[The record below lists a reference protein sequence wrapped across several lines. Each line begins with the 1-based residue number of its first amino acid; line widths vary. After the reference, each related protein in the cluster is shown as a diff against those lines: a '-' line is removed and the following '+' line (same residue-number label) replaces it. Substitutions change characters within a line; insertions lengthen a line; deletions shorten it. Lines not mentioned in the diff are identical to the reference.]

1 MANFFDQFVT
11 EKEKEKEAPPKNFF
25 DQFVKQAEEPKKEAP
40 KAAAPAPAP
49 AEDKEMV
56 PLLRQTAD
64 VPLKVGAGVVTGVRM
79 VADAFGADSGV
90 GQNLRG
96 VEDYIASLYSAQS
109 KKDSKEISRIMK
121 EAEDKGVLDQV
132 VAGAKAFSVAPVD
145 MLANAL
151 GTSAPAIAA
160 GMIAT
165 MASVPS
171 LAALGISGVVGSL
184 MGAGTVKGAI
194 YEATKQALAENTDM
208 SPKEIEA
215 RAVLAQEYGGKNL
228 DQILT
233 GAALGTIGASTGVE
247 PALARQ
253 LAKGIA
259 TKEAT
264 KAAIKQNAAKET
276 ALAAERGVV
285 KQGAITGAKELATE
299 FPQGAQEQLAQNIAL
314 QREGLDVPTMRGVV
328 GQGTLEGLAGLGMGA
343 VTGGREAAK
352 ARRELAEDAT
362 RGGNISGQFTTDKEE
377 VQRAGVGF
385 SKESA
390 DLLMP
395 ASDAAGAPLVG
406 GVTPPEIT
414 ETTPVVTETK
424 TKKAK
429 TEVIPFDQ
437 AAPESIQAAN
447 DLIATADSGGKLKN
461 PEIRKIAKA
470 VGLKLPFTYSN
481 AQGVEL
487 IRNHLAQQ
495 GAPDATGIDTQAG
508 GASAGVAALTD
519 TDQTAAGTA
528 GPQSGGVVS
537 TGTNVGANLAG
548 AKQQPFTLNAGAQS
562 VIISNLDQ
570 GATVEQVLSLFP
582 ATGELANEVFTFAAT
597 YNLASEK
604 LKAGS
609 SPEEVLAV
617 FGDEIATLAAI
628 KKFSPQGTTSGTT
641 TPEAKQT
648 KTQRQEAPTTGTT
661 VKPAGSVSLGDLA
674 PEIQDDIMARRE
686 AVYEMVNDGAAA
698 NKIAKA
704 YKFLNALEQT
714 HGLDITKPSTLS
726 AKRNKQGLLKTQDI
740 IDEGG
745 QATATEQDKTPAYQ
759 GTDLEGALALADKY
773 EKQEEKEKQSA
784 YQESLA
790 GGAGRYDQKNL
801 PPNTEDNYNAVA
813 EEVSAGTDAAN
824 ATRKGL
830 ATKVADLTKQ
840 HKEAVAEAERIE
852 DAIEQAE
859 RNNDQKKLASLRE
872 QENEANRL
880 ESDLLGDL
888 IDAQTALQDHGPEQN
903 KLLTWDKLNSADK
916 DIYFSYIRNN
926 TPAEHREA
934 AAALLATKNR
944 AGVKSREGEGKLD
957 AAERRAA
964 QNYEDNRAQMSK
976 IFGLQFPTW
985 DKLSPAA
992 KGVYLRKIVNNAG
1005 QQQDVAFAE
1014 LGVKLTQD
1022 NKSLSAKEKQ
1032 KDIQALQQHQRRVQV
1047 LGKRRQRLDQR
1058 LRRDYDRRA
1067 ALGIGQT
1074 FYGML
1079 PDNIV
1084 KLIKENNLQGVL
1096 NYLRNMPEAAG
1107 GATSQGRQ
1115 IAKTVANV
1123 IWNMGLTTKIRI
1135 VPSLPN
1141 EDLAIYDPVAD
1152 EILVTVEGLN
1162 GSTILHEAVHAAT
1175 VKILSHFVAGRFK
1188 MLTASQLAGARQ
1200 LQAIMDMTKSSL
1212 GPTFPSH
1219 YKNVLEFVAYALTD
1233 SSFQQALNDFS
1244 STLLTGKEKA
1254 AYDKLSSVF
1263 KGSLFLKGKV
1273 QQEQEFKS
1281 TLPTVRKAWTD
1292 FKLAMAKIFVV
1303 GSTVNQKTGV
1313 VKNISLKDVL
1323 FKKDGELNEAAPKN
1337 LIMEISAAFDDILEV
1352 PTEPIYMAKLPS
1364 SAQGAATPATPAA
1377 PAKKEPE
1384 FRESGL
1390 YEEDKSYNLSERENP
1405 TTKRNAF
1412 YKMFTTREGWR
1423 NITRVVQ
1430 DKSYASRS
1438 LFNKLDRAKKINR
1451 DMSGVF
1457 NNFEEQGDLST
1468 GEARQFLT
1476 DYLQE
1481 PLDNVRQSFQ
1491 EWIKLTDKKTDQAL
1505 NEFHRI
1511 VEMFHEPERRLAK
1524 WITSVPLSKTQ
1535 NLTHNGK
1542 PISAAERR
1550 IAILGDQRTGTAG
1563 LIHKVDLTQQQKQA
1577 LWQELTSLAENHAD
1591 PLGDS
1596 PRISERMRK
1605 RFADPKSTHKG
1616 INTNIDAPIYN
1627 VLGIEKA
1634 TVDKRMAEYM
1644 QKSPEE
1650 RAAIEKILAESKVLS
1665 DATAKLNQIGN
1676 YWSSPVSNL
1685 VGMYNYQYYMPFK
1698 GLSKHSKS
1706 DELIDPESHGKEMQE
1721 QEHAADGR
1729 FKTSDNPILQLI
1741 NDAYRSAGRAGRR
1754 NYTQSIKNSVEPNK
1768 YNPTGT
1774 GVIPGKVVDTIKFEE
1789 RNTTDMS
1796 KYKGG
1801 ANIFHYN
1808 ADGSIDI
1815 IRISDPKILNALR
1828 YTFRDASPLLD
1839 FSNAVTGFFGAMH
1852 TRYNYNFAPLNF
1864 VRDTLTNAW
1873 TIGASRQMG
1882 PIAAAQYLGSVS
1894 AQIVKN
1900 GLGKAMHVALLEEKG
1915 DAASKKM
1922 LLDAAQDPFV
1932 RDMLEYLRFGGKT
1945 TYLQG
1950 FSLKSN
1956 LEQLSKNTIGRS
1968 RIVTN
1973 LEDAGR
1979 LIDTWNNMFEF
1990 TGRTAAYTIYKDRAL
2005 AKNIKEGM
2013 SNAKGPQGQ
2022 MSPAE
2027 RAAAVEAAAFVKNLA
2042 NFEKVGERGRELG
2055 AAYMFIRPAAT
2066 GAVRAIEAVMP
2077 AFTREKWEES
2087 DIPPQIANDPVAKAE
2102 YIKNFKIDRMYAQIM
2117 VGALTAGGMGLYFLS
2132 MLGAPD
2138 DEWGRNNTKTDNME
2152 QWTRFARFHIPNN
2165 VSQQLGLGKDLV
2177 FQIPWGFGL
2186 GAFAATGAQI
2196 AGMISGNASIK
2207 EGLGNIAGTILL
2219 DSFLPLPISKI
2230 PVTESSLNWFIDSIA
2245 PSVFRPMIEFATN
2258 MNGIGQTI
2266 NSASQRRLGDAFTGS
2281 DRIPEI
2287 YKDAAK
2293 WWFRTTEG
2301 EGLLGIPGDISP
2313 NTIYFLA
2320 NSYLDGIS
2328 KIGEITYNWANLD
2341 KGEREFTP
2349 KNDIPLFGS
2358 FFGAKTNVDSRLYGK
2373 VEKKIKEIDKRLY
2386 SMKKDDPGQY
2396 ALYVAKNPLY
2406 PSVVDAYQAKQGEL
2420 NKLRQ
2425 KATEIRTMRYIS
2437 PKDRDQIIKTI
2448 TLEQNML
2455 KHQMVEQF
2463 KVLGVEP

>member
-1 MANFFDQFVT
+1 MANFFDQFDTV
-11 EKEKEKEAPPKNFF
+11 KEKEKEPSGNFF
-25 DQFVKQAEEPKKEAP
+25 DQFDAKPKEAP

-96 VEDYIASLYSAQS
+96 VEDYIAGLYSAQS

-121 EAEDKGVLDQV
+121 EAEDKGMLDQV

-160 GMIAT
+160 GLMAT
-165 MASVPS
+165 LASAP
-171 LAALGISGVVGSL
+171 ALVGLGVSALTGAV

-215 RAVLAQEYGGKNL
+215 RAVLAQEYRGKNL
-228 DQILT
+228 DQILM
-233 GAALGTIGASTGVE
+233 GSALGTVGASTGVE

-259 TKEAT
+259 TKEAV
-264 KAAIKQNAAKET
+264 KAAIKQSTAKET

-285 KQGAITGAKELATE
+285 KQGAITAGKELATE

-343 VTGGREAAK
+343 ATGGREAAK

-395 ASDAAGAPLVG
+395 ASDAAGKPLVAD
-406 GVTPPEIT
+406 VAAPEIT
-414 ETTPVVTETK
+414 ETTPAPKKTRAPKISAEGVT
-424 TKKAK
+424 
-429 TEVIPFDQ
+429 
-437 AAPESIQAAN
+437 PESIQAAN
-447 DLIATADSGGKLKN
+447 DYVSKIDSG
-461 PEIRKIAKA
+461 EKIKQSEYRQIARS
-470 VGLKLPFTYSN
+470 VGLSIPVGKSN
-481 AQGVEL
+481 AQAVEL

-495 GAPDATGIDTQAG
+495 GAPDATGINTQAG
-508 GASAGVAALTD
+508 GAGTGVAALTD
-519 TDQTAAGTA
+519 QSQTAAGA
-528 GPQSGGVVS
+528 VGPQPGGVVS
-537 TGTNVGANLAG
+537 TGANVGTDLGG
-548 AKQQPFTLNAGAQS
+548 AKQQPAALISPTVQRIITDEYNAGATPAELITKYS
-562 VIISNLDQ
+562 GTPEVAANIDAFIK
-570 GATVEQVLSLFP
+570 SLP
-582 ATGELANEVFTFAAT
+582 
-597 YNLASEK
+597 
-604 LKAGS
+604 
-609 SPEEVLAV
+609 
-617 FGDEIATLAAI
+617 
-628 KKFSPQGTTSGTT
+628 PQGTTSGAT

-648 KTQRQEAPTTGTT
+648 ETQGQAKPAAGPAVTPE

-674 PEIQDDIMARRE
+674 PEIQEDILARRE
-686 AVYEMVNDGAAA
+686 AVYEMTNDGAAA

-759 GTDLEGALALADKY
+759 GTDMEGALALADKY
-773 EKQEEKEKQSA
+773 EKQEEQEKQSA

-824 ATRKGL
+824 ATRKEL

-840 HKEAVAEAERIE
+840 HKEAVAEVERFEDEIDAAER
-852 DAIEQAE
+852 A
-859 RNNDQKKLASLRE
+859 NDQKKLTSLRY
-872 QENEANRL
+872 QENEANRI
-880 ESDLLGDL
+880 ESDLLGEL

-916 DIYFSYIRNN
+916 DIYFSYIRKN
-926 TPAEHREA
+926 TPEEHREA
-934 AAALLATKNR
+934 AAALLAAKNR

-992 KGVYLRKIVNNAG
+992 KGAYLRKIVNNAG

-1141 EDLAIYDPVAD
+1141 EDLAIYDPVTD

-1212 GPTFPSH
+1212 GSTFPSH

-1233 SSFQQALNDFS
+1233 SSFQQALSDFS

-1263 KGSLFLKGKV
+1263 NKSLFLKGKI

-1352 PTEPIYMAKLPS
+1352 PTEPIYMPKLSAAKT
-1364 SAQGAATPATPAA
+1364 GAAA
-1377 PAKKEPE
+1377 PAPLVVPKEPE

-1390 YEEDKSYNLSERENP
+1390 TGKDDSYNPSKREDP
-1405 TTKRNAF
+1405 TANREAF

-1423 NITRVVQ
+1423 NITRLVQ

-1438 LFNKLDRAKKINR
+1438 LHNKLARADLIKR
-1451 DMSGVF
+1451 DMSDKF
-1457 NNFEEQGDLST
+1457 NNFDEQGDLST
-1468 GEARQFLT
+1468 GETRQFLT

-1481 PLDNVRQSFQ
+1481 PLDNLRTAFQ
-1491 EWIKLTDKKTDQAL
+1491 EWVELSGMKTTEAL
-1505 NEFHRI
+1505 NQFHRI
-1511 VEMFHEPERRLAK
+1511 IEMFHEPERRQAK
-1524 WITSVPLSKTQ
+1524 WVTSVPLSKTQ

-1550 IAILGDQRTGTAG
+1550 IAILGDQRTGAAG
-1563 LIHKVDLTQQQKQA
+1563 LIHKVDLTQQQRQA

-1596 PRISERMRK
+1596 PRISEKMRK
-1605 RFADPKSTHKG
+1605 RFEKPGSTHKG
-1616 INTNIDAPIYN
+1616 IDINKDAPIYN
-1627 VLGIEKA
+1627 VLGIEQA
-1634 TVDKRMAEYM
+1634 TVDKRMSDYM
-1644 QKSPEE
+1644 AKSPEE

-1698 GLSKHSKS
+1698 GLSKHSDT
-1706 DELIDPESHGKEMQE
+1706 DELIDPDRHGKEMQE
-1721 QEHAADGR
+1721 VEHSADGR

-1754 NYTQSIKNSVEPNK
+1754 NYTQSIKNAVED
-1768 YNPTGT
+1768 GS
-1774 GVIPGKVVDTIKFEE
+1774 IPGKIAKTIKFEE
-1789 RNTTDMS
+1789 RNTVDLS
-1796 KYKGG
+1796 EFKGG

-1815 IRISDPKILNALR
+1815 IRISNPKILDALR
-1828 YTFRDASPLLD
+1828 YTFRDVNPMLD
-1839 FSNAVTGFFGAMH
+1839 YANAITGFFGAMH

-1950 FSLKSN
+1950 LSLKSN

-1968 RIVTN
+1968 KIITN
-1973 LEDAGR
+1973 LEDAGK
-1979 LIDTWNNMFEF
+1979 LIDSWNNMFEF
-1990 TGRTAAYTIYKDRAL
+1990 TGRAAAYTLYKEKAL
-2005 AKNIKEGM
+2005 AKNIEKNM

-2042 NFEKVGERGRELG
+2042 NFEKVGEIGRELG
-2055 AAYMFIRPAAT
+2055 ALYMFIRPAAT

-2077 AFTREKWEES
+2077 AFTREKYEEA
-2087 DIPPQIANDPVAKAE
+2087 DLPPQIANDPAAKAE
-2102 YIKNFKIDRMYAQIM
+2102 YIKNFKTDRMYAQIM
-2117 VGALTAGGMGLYFLS
+2117 VGALTGAGYALYWLS
-2132 MLGAPD
+2132 SLGAPD
-2138 DEWGRNNTKTDNME
+2138 DEWKRNNTKTDNME
-2152 QWTRFARFHIPNN
+2152 QWTRFARFHIPNE
-2165 VSQQLGLGKDLV
+2165 VSQQLGLGKDVV

-2196 AGMISGNASIK
+2196 AGMTIGNASIK

-2230 PVTESSLNWFIDSIA
+2230 PITDSPRNWLIDSIT
-2245 PSVFRPMIEFATN
+2245 PSVLRPLVEFSMN

-2266 NSASQRRLGDAFTGS
+2266 NSASQRRMGDAFTGS

-2293 WWFRTTEG
+2293 WWFRTTDG
-2301 EGLLGIPGDISP
+2301 EGLLGVPGDLSP
-2313 NTIYFLA
+2313 NSIYFLA
-2320 NSYLDGIS
+2320 NSYLDGLS

-2341 KGEREFTP
+2341 KGEKEFNP

-2358 FFGAKTNVDSRLYGK
+2358 FFGAKTNVDSRQYSK
-2373 VEKKIKEIDKRLY
+2373 VEEKIKEIDKRLV
-2386 SMKKDDPGQY
+2386 SMEKDDPVQH

-2406 PSVVDAYQAKQGEL
+2406 PSVVEVYQSKQGEL
-2420 NKLRQ
+2420 NALRQ
-2425 KATEIRTMRYIS
+2425 KATEIRTMKYIS
-2437 PKDRDQIIKTI
+2437 PKSATKY
-2448 TLEQNML
+2448 
-2455 KHQMVEQF
+2455 
-2463 KVLGVEP
+2463 

>member
-1 MANFFDQFVT
+1 MANFFDQFDTV
-11 EKEKEKEAPPKNFF
+11 KEKEKEPLGNFF
-25 DQFVKQAEEPKKEAP
+25 DQFDAKPKEEPKA
-40 KAAAPAPAP
+40 AAAPAPAP
-49 AEDKEMV
+49 AQDKEMV
-56 PLLRQTAD
+56 PLLRQAAD

-79 VADAFGADSGV
+79 VADAFGADNDV
-90 GQNLRG
+90 GKNLRG

-160 GMIAT
+160 GMMAT
-165 MASVPS
+165 MASVPG

-228 DQILT
+228 DQILM
-233 GAALGTIGASTGVE
+233 GSALGTIGASTGVE

-343 VTGGREAAK
+343 ATGGREAAK

-395 ASDAAGAPLVG
+395 ASDATGAPLVG

-414 ETTPVVTETK
+414 EVPAAETK

-487 IRNHLAQQ
+487 IRDHLAQQ
-495 GAPDATGIDTQAG
+495 GAPDVTGIDTQAG
-508 GASAGVAALTD
+508 GAGAGVATLAD
-519 TDQTAAGTA
+519 QSQTAAGVA
-528 GPQSGGVVS
+528 GPQPGGVVS

-548 AKQQPFTLNAGAQS
+548 AKQQPTALSSIVQMQIKKSLEEGETPNE
-562 VIISNLDQ
+562 IISSFNAPNLKTAVGEYIKSLTQ
-570 GATVEQVLSLFP
+570 GTSNKFPTLTRGSVTPDAVRALTNEQLNTELNNINLKDAEHELVK
-582 ATGELANEVFTFAAT
+582 TELAQRQ
-597 YNLASEK
+597 
-604 LKAGS
+604 
-609 SPEEVLAV
+609 
-617 FGDEIATLAAI
+617 
-628 KKFSPQGTTSGTT
+628 QGTTSGTT
-641 TPEAKQT
+641 TSQAKQAT
-648 KTQRQEAPTTGTT
+648 PQGQA
-661 VKPAGSVSLGDLA
+661 KPAAGTVSLGDLS
-674 PEIQDDIMARRE
+674 PDLQDQILTRQNDIYELE
-686 AVYEMVNDGAAA
+686 ADGAPQ
-698 NKIAKA
+698 NKIAAA
-704 YKFLNALEQT
+704 YKGLNILEESL
-714 HGLDITKPSTLS
+714 GLELTKPSTLS
-726 AKRNKQGLLKTQDI
+726 AKKDNRFVDVRKDI
-740 IDEGG
+740 LGKG
-745 QATATEQDKTPAYQ
+745 KQATATEQNLTPAYEGQ
-759 GTDLEGALALADKY
+759 DLEGAIKLGEEY
-773 EKQEEKEKQSA
+773 ENE
-784 YQESLA
+784 
-790 GGAGRYDQKNL
+790 
-801 PPNTEDNYNAVA
+801 
-813 EEVSAGTDAAN
+813 
-824 ATRKGL
+824 
-830 ATKVADLTKQ
+830 
-840 HKEAVAEAERIE
+840 AEAERDRAYKE
-852 DAIEQAE
+852 SLDKGEAVYRAEQDLKQTEAE
-859 RNNDQKKLASLRE
+859 KEAGITLKSGAVS
-872 QENEANRL
+872 QENRDNYDKVRE
-880 ESDLLGDL
+880 EFPDLPEWRKLDSVDKDVYFENIRYGNMPEHRKAAQAL
-888 IDAQTALQDHGPEQN
+888 IAYLKQTGGR
-903 KLLTWDKLNSADK
+903 DKGYGQGTTSADVQ
-916 DIYFSYIRNN
+916 
-926 TPAEHREA
+926 
-934 AAALLATKNR
+934 R
-944 AGVKSREGEGKLD
+944 AIK
-957 AAERRAA
+957 
-964 QNYEDNRAQMSK
+964 NYEDNRAVASKLFNVQFPRWGDLSQDVKDIFLSELGKGTGRTMNLAGAQQDMAFAKAGEALKIEQSEASSVQKQRELDNIKKRQEEVQKEAEKNKAELDKLRSDFNRLVASGVPGTYLPSNIIQMIRGNNLPGVLQFLRSKYETFTAKDK
-976 IFGLQFPTW
+976 IFRSVAQALFEM
-985 DKLSPAA
+985 KLDTKIFYADSLSNGDLAQYDPVEDTIYVTAQGMTASTVLHEIVHAA
-992 KGVYLRKIVNNAG
+992 TAKIVNLYTTG
-1005 QQQDVAFAE
+1005 QFKQ
-1014 LGVKLTQD
+1014 LTEAQLRAVEHLND
-1022 NKSLSAKEKQ
+1022 LMYETAKRLAARHPEAYEVVGKDSEGNPRYSLMEFLAYALTKDTLQIDLATLQPKKSAAVDRLLLPEGAVVTNLPESKSMWSEFGKTIAKIIGLDKVYFRKNKVREDAP
-1032 KDIQALQQHQRRVQV
+1032 
-1047 LGKRRQRLDQR
+1047 
-1058 LRRDYDRRA
+1058 Y
-1067 ALGIGQT
+1067 
-1074 FYGML
+1074 
-1079 PDNIV
+1079 
-1084 KLIKENNLQGVL
+1084 
-1096 NYLRNMPEAAG
+1096 NYLLEIASSFNEILAKPTEPIFLSRL
-1107 GATSQGRQ
+1107 S
-1115 IAKTVANV
+1115 AKTVAPTSAV
-1123 IWNMGLTTKIRI
+1123 T
-1135 VPSLPN
+1135 
-1141 EDLAIYDPVAD
+1141 PV
-1152 EILVTVEGLN
+1152 
-1162 GSTILHEAVHAAT
+1162 
-1175 VKILSHFVAGRFK
+1175 
-1188 MLTASQLAGARQ
+1188 
-1200 LQAIMDMTKSSL
+1200 
-1212 GPTFPSH
+1212 
-1219 YKNVLEFVAYALTD
+1219 
-1233 SSFQQALNDFS
+1233 
-1244 STLLTGKEKA
+1244 
-1254 AYDKLSSVF
+1254 
-1263 KGSLFLKGKV
+1263 
-1273 QQEQEFKS
+1273 
-1281 TLPTVRKAWTD
+1281 
-1292 FKLAMAKIFVV
+1292 
-1303 GSTVNQKTGV
+1303 
-1313 VKNISLKDVL
+1313 
-1323 FKKDGELNEAAPKN
+1323 
-1337 LIMEISAAFDDILEV
+1337 
-1352 PTEPIYMAKLPS
+1352 
-1364 SAQGAATPATPAA
+1364 
-1377 PAKKEPE
+1377 KKEPE
-1384 FRESGL
+1384 FRDSGL
-1390 YEEDKSYNLSERENP
+1390 TGKDDSYNPSKREDP
-1405 TTKRNAF
+1405 TANREAF

-1423 NITRVVQ
+1423 NITRKVQ

-1438 LFNKLDRAKKINR
+1438 LHNKLARADLIKR
-1451 DMSGVF
+1451 DMSDKF
-1457 NNFEEQGDLST
+1457 NNFDEQGDLST
-1468 GEARQFLT
+1468 GETRQFLT

-1481 PLDNVRQSFQ
+1481 PLDNLRTAFQ
-1491 EWIKLTDKKTDQAL
+1491 EWVELSGMKTTEAL
-1505 NEFHRI
+1505 NQFHRI
-1511 VEMFHEPERRLAK
+1511 IEMFHEPERRQAK
-1524 WITSVPLSKTQ
+1524 WVTSVPLSKTQ

-1550 IAILGDQRTGTAG
+1550 IAILGDQRTGAAG
-1563 LIHKVDLTQQQKQA
+1563 LIHKVDLTQQQRQA

-1596 PRISERMRK
+1596 PRISEKMRK
-1605 RFADPKSTHKG
+1605 RFEKPGSTHKG
-1616 INTNIDAPIYN
+1616 IDTNKDAPIYN
-1627 VLGIEKA
+1627 VLGIEQA
-1634 TVDKRMAEYM
+1634 TVDKRMSDYM
-1644 QKSPEE
+1644 AKSPEE

-1698 GLSKHSKS
+1698 GLSKHSDT
-1706 DELIDPESHGKEMQE
+1706 DELIDPDRHGKEMQE
-1721 QEHAADGR
+1721 VEHSADGR

-1754 NYTQSIKNSVEPNK
+1754 NYTQSIKNAVED
-1768 YNPTGT
+1768 GS
-1774 GVIPGKVVDTIKFEE
+1774 IPGKIAKTIKFEE
-1789 RNTTDMS
+1789 RNIVDLS
-1796 KYKGG
+1796 EFKGG

-1815 IRISDPKILNALR
+1815 IRISNPKILDALR
-1828 YTFRDASPLLD
+1828 YTFRDVNPMLD
-1839 FSNAVTGFFGAMH
+1839 YANAITGFFGAMH

-1950 FSLKSN
+1950 LSLKSN

-1968 RIVTN
+1968 KIITN
-1973 LEDAGR
+1973 LEDAGK
-1979 LIDTWNNMFEF
+1979 LIDSWNNMFEF
-1990 TGRTAAYTIYKDRAL
+1990 TGRAAAYTLYKEKAL
-2005 AKNIKEGM
+2005 AKNIEKNM

-2042 NFEKVGERGRELG
+2042 NFEKVGEIGRELG
-2055 AAYMFIRPAAT
+2055 ALYMFIRPAAT

-2077 AFTREKWEES
+2077 AFTREKYEEA
-2087 DIPPQIANDPVAKAE
+2087 DLPPQIANDPAAKAE
-2102 YIKNFKIDRMYAQIM
+2102 YIKNFKTDRMYAQIM
-2117 VGALTAGGMGLYFLS
+2117 VGALTGAGYALYWLS
-2132 MLGAPD
+2132 SLGAPD
-2138 DEWGRNNTKTDNME
+2138 DEWKRNNTKTDNME
-2152 QWTRFARFHIPNN
+2152 QWTRFARFHIPNE
-2165 VSQQLGLGKDLV
+2165 VSQQLGLGKDVV

-2196 AGMISGNASIK
+2196 AGMTIGNASIK

-2230 PVTESSLNWFIDSIA
+2230 PITDSPRNWLIDSIT
-2245 PSVFRPMIEFATN
+2245 PSVLRPLVEFSMN

-2266 NSASQRRLGDAFTGS
+2266 NSASQRRMGDAFTGS

-2293 WWFRTTEG
+2293 WWFRTTDG
-2301 EGLLGIPGDISP
+2301 EGLLGVPGDLSP
-2313 NTIYFLA
+2313 NSIYFLA
-2320 NSYLDGIS
+2320 NSYLDGLS

-2341 KGEREFTP
+2341 KGEKEFNP

-2358 FFGAKTNVDSRLYGK
+2358 FFGAKTNVDSRQYSK
-2373 VEKKIKEIDKRLY
+2373 VEEKIKEIDKRLV
-2386 SMKKDDPGQY
+2386 SMEKDDPVQH

-2406 PSVVDAYQAKQGEL
+2406 PSVVEVYQSKQGEL
-2420 NKLRQ
+2420 NALRQ
-2425 KATEIRTMRYIS
+2425 KATEIRTMKYIS
-2437 PKDRDQIIKTI
+2437 PKNRDQILKTI

-2455 KHQMVEQF
+2455 KYQMVQEF
-2463 KVLGVEP
+2463 KVLGIEP

>member
-1 MANFFDQFVT
+1 MANFFDQFDTVS
-11 EKEKEKEAPPKNFF
+11 EKEKEPSGNFF
-25 DQFVKQAEEPKKEAP
+25 DQFDVKPKE
-40 KAAAPAPAP
+40 APAPAP
-49 AEDKEMV
+49 AQDKEMV
-56 PLLRQTAD
+56 PFLRQTAD

-79 VADAFGADSGV
+79 IADAFGADNDV
-90 GQNLRG
+90 GKNLRG

-160 GMIAT
+160 G
-165 MASVPS
+165 
-171 LAALGISGVVGSL
+171 LAATLASAPALVGLGVSALTGAV

-194 YEATKQALAENTDM
+194 YEATKQALKENTDM

-228 DQILT
+228 DQILM
-233 GAALGTIGASTGVE
+233 GSALGTVGASSGVE

-259 TKEAT
+259 TKEAV
-264 KAAIKQNAAKET
+264 KAAIKQNTAKET

-343 VTGGREAAK
+343 ATGGREAAK

-395 ASDAAGAPLVG
+395 ASDAAGKPLVAD
-406 GVTPPEIT
+406 VTPPEIT
-414 ETTPVVTETK
+414 EVPAAETK

-508 GASAGVAALTD
+508 GASTGVAALAD
-519 TDQTAAGTA
+519 QSQTAAGVA
-528 GPQSGGVVS
+528 GPQPGGVVS
-537 TGTNVGANLAG
+537 TGADAGANLAG
-548 AKQQPFTLNAGAQS
+548 AKQQPPALITPVTQRIITDEYNAGATPAELITKYGGTPE
-562 VIISNLDQ
+562 VAANIDAFIK
-570 GATVEQVLSLFP
+570 SLP
-582 ATGELANEVFTFAAT
+582 
-597 YNLASEK
+597 
-604 LKAGS
+604 
-609 SPEEVLAV
+609 
-617 FGDEIATLAAI
+617 
-628 KKFSPQGTTSGTT
+628 PQGTTSGTT
-641 TPEAKQT
+641 TSQAKQAT
-648 KTQRQEAPTTGTT
+648 PQGQTATT
-661 VKPAGSVSLGDLA
+661 PAGPVNLGDLA
-674 PEIQDDIMARRE
+674 PEIQEDIMSRRD
-686 AVYEMVNDGAAA
+686 AVYEMLSDGSSEK
-698 NKIAKA
+698 KIANA
-704 YKFLNALEQT
+704 YKALNKLEESL
-714 HGLDITKPSTLS
+714 GLDLSKPSTLS
-726 AKRNKQGLLKTQDI
+726 AKRTK
-740 IDEGG
+740 EGYLPVSKLVEEG
-745 QATATEQDKTPAYQ
+745 SQATATTQDTQSAYQ
-759 GTDLEGALALADKY
+759 GTDLQEALNLADQY
-773 EKQEEKEKQSA
+773 EKKEEQEKQKA
-784 YQESLA
+784 YEESL
-790 GGAGRYDQKNL
+790 GKGESRYDQKNL
-801 PPNTEDNYNAVA
+801 PPNTEENYDAVA
-813 EEVSAGTDAAN
+813 EELNAKAETAN
-824 ATRKGL
+824 ATRSEL
-830 ATKVADLTKQ
+830 AKRAEDLNKQ
-840 HKEAVAEAERIE
+840 HREAAAEAQRIE
-852 DAIEQAE
+852 DAIDEAE
-859 RNNDQKKLASLRE
+859 RKGDQKKLDALRE
-872 QENEANRL
+872 QENENNRR
-880 ESDLLGDL
+880 ESDLLGEL
-888 IDAQTALQDHGPEQN
+888 VDAQAALQAHGPVQN
-903 KLLTWDKLNSADK
+903 KLKAWYKLDSADK
-916 DIYFSYIRNN
+916 DLYFGYIKGN
-926 TPAEHREA
+926 TPAEHRQA
-934 AAALLATKNR
+934 AAALLDAKNK
-944 AGVKSREGEGKLD
+944 AGVKSREGEGTVD
-957 AAERRAA
+957 AAEKRSA
-964 QNYEDNRAQMSK
+964 QNYEQNRAQMSK
-976 IFGLQFPTW
+976 IFGVQFPSW
-985 DKLSPAA
+985 ERLSNAA
-992 KGVYLRKIVNNAG
+992 KAVYLRQIVNNAG
-1005 QQQDVAFAE
+1005 LQQDVAFAK
-1014 LGVKLTQD
+1014 LGVQLIQE
-1022 NKSLSAKEKQ
+1022 NKNLDVNGKAKELANIEKRQKEIQKASEENKQ
-1032 KDIQALQQHQRRVQV
+1032 KLEKLQAA
-1047 LGKRRQRLDQR
+1047 
-1058 LRRDYDRRA
+1058 YDRNRT
-1067 ALGIGQT
+1067 GGVPGT
-1074 FYGML
+1074 YL
-1079 PDNIV
+1079 PANI
-1084 KLIKENNLQGVL
+1084 IKMIQNNNLQGVL
-1096 NYLRNMPEAAG
+1096 QYLRSGPKEGGKEAVG
-1107 GATSQGRQ
+1107 GSEKFLKSLAQTLFSLKLATN
-1115 IAKTVANV
+1115 IKYVD
-1123 IWNMGLTTKIRI
+1123 
-1135 VPSLPN
+1135 SLPN
-1141 EDLAIYDPVAD
+1141 DDLAQYDAATDTIY
-1152 EILVTVEGLN
+1152 VTAQGLTA
-1162 GSTILHEAVHAAT
+1162 STVLHEVVHAAT
-1175 VKILSHFVAGRFK
+1175 AKIVNLYMTGKFK
-1188 MLTASQLAGARQ
+1188 QLTEDQIRAVEHLEELMYEAAASLATTHRNAFEVVGKNADGSPRYSLMEFLAYSMTDESFQ
-1200 LQAIMDMTKSSL
+1200 IDLIALQPKKSSSIQRL
-1212 GPTFPSH
+1212 LLPEGSVVTNLPEKKSMWSELAMTIAKIIGLDKVYFQKDKVREDAP
-1219 YKNVLEFVAYALTD
+1219 YNYLIEVT
-1233 SSFQQALNDFS
+1233 SSFA
-1244 STLLTGKEKA
+1244 
-1254 AYDKLSSVF
+1254 
-1263 KGSLFLKGKV
+1263 
-1273 QQEQEFKS
+1273 
-1281 TLPTVRKAWTD
+1281 
-1292 FKLAMAKIFVV
+1292 
-1303 GSTVNQKTGV
+1303 
-1313 VKNISLKDVL
+1313 
-1323 FKKDGELNEAAPKN
+1323 
-1337 LIMEISAAFDDILEV
+1337 DILAK
-1352 PTEPIYMAKLPS
+1352 PTEPIYLSPLSAK
-1364 SAQGAATPATPAA
+1364 APAPPAPAA
-1377 PAKKEPE
+1377 PVKKDEE

-1390 YEEDKSYNLSERENP
+1390 YDEDKSYNLSERENP
-1405 TTKRNAF
+1405 TTKRSAF
-1412 YKMFTTREGWR
+1412 YKTFTTREGWR
-1423 NITRVVQ
+1423 NITRKVQ
-1430 DKSYASRS
+1430 DKSFASRS
-1438 LFNKLDRAKKINR
+1438 LFNKMDRAKKIVR
-1451 DMSGVF
+1451 DMSGIF
-1457 NNFEEQGDLST
+1457 NNWEEQGDLAT

-1550 IAILGDQRTGTAG
+1550 IAILGDQRTGAAG

-1596 PRISERMRK
+1596 PRISEKMRK

-1706 DELIDPESHGKEMQE
+1706 DELIDPESHGKELQE

-1754 NYTQSIKNSVEPNK
+1754 NYTQAIKNGLKPNK

-1774 GVIPGKVVDTIKFEE
+1774 DVLPGEVINTIKFEE

-1808 ADGSIDI
+1808 ADGSVDI
-1815 IRISDPKILNALR
+1815 IRIREPKILNALR
-1828 YTFRDASPLLD
+1828 YSFRDASPMLD
-1839 FSNAVTGFFGAMH
+1839 FANSVTGFFGAMH

-1882 PIAAAQYLGSVS
+1882 PVAAVQYLGSVS

-1956 LEQLSKNTIGRS
+1956 LEQLSQNTIGRS
-1968 RIVTN
+1968 KIITN
-1973 LEDAGR
+1973 LEDAAR

-1990 TGRTAAYTIYKDRAL
+1990 TGRTAAYSIYKDKAL
-2005 AKNIKEGM
+2005 ARNIAEGL
-2013 SNAKGPQGQ
+2013 SNVKGPQGQ

-2042 NFEKVGERGRELG
+2042 NFEKVGEKGRELG
-2055 AAYMFIRPAAT
+2055 AAYMFIRPSAT
-2066 GAVRAIEAVMP
+2066 GAVRAVEAVLP
-2077 AFTREKWEES
+2077 AFTREKYEEA
-2087 DIPPQIANDPVAKAE
+2087 DLPPQIANDPAAKAE
-2102 YIKNFKIDRMYAQIM
+2102 YIKNFRRDRRNAQIM
-2117 VGALTAGGMGLYFLS
+2117 VGALMGAGYALYWLS
-2132 MLGAPD
+2132 SLAAPD
-2138 DEWGRNNTKTDNME
+2138 DEWRRNNTKTDNME

-2165 VSQQLGLGKDLV
+2165 VSQSLGLGKDVV

-2186 GAFAATGAQI
+2186 GAFAAAGAQI
-2196 AGMISGNASIK
+2196 AGMTIGNASIK
-2207 EGLGNIAGTILL
+2207 EGLGNIVGTILP
-2219 DSFLPLPISKI
+2219 DSFLPLPMSKI
-2230 PVTESSLNWFIDSIA
+2230 PITDSPIHWLVDSIA
-2245 PSVFRPMIEFATN
+2245 PTVLRPFVEFISN
-2258 MNGIGQTI
+2258 KNGIGQAI
-2266 NSASQRRLGDAFTGS
+2266 NSASQRRMGDAFTGS
-2281 DRIPEI
+2281 DRIPEV

-2293 WWFRTTEG
+2293 WWFRKTGG
-2301 EGLLGIPGDISP
+2301 EGFAGVPGDISP
-2313 NTIYFLA
+2313 NTIYFFA
-2320 NSYLDGIS
+2320 NSYLDGVA
-2328 KIGEITYNWANLD
+2328 KIGELTYNWANLD
-2341 KGEREFTP
+2341 KGAKEFNP

-2358 FFGAKTNVDSRLYGK
+2358 FFGAKTNVDSREYGK
-2373 VEKKIKEIDKRLY
+2373 VEEKIKEIDKRLVT
-2386 SMKKDDPGQY
+2386 MEKDDPTVY
-2396 ALYVAKNPLY
+2396 AKYISKNPLH
-2406 PSVVDAYQAKQGEL
+2406 PSIVEVYQSKQGEL
-2420 NKLRQ
+2420 NALRQ
-2425 KATEIRTMRYIS
+2425 QATEIRNMRGLA
-2437 PKDRDQIIKTI
+2437 PKQRDQILKII

-2455 KHQMVEQF
+2455 KHQMVMQF
-2463 KVLGVEP
+2463 KALGLEP

>member
-1 MANFFDQFVT
+1 MANFFDQFDTVS
-11 EKEKEKEAPPKNFF
+11 EKEKEPSGNFF
-25 DQFVKQAEEPKKEAP
+25 DQFDAPVKQEAKKETP
-40 KAAAPAPAP
+40 QAAAPTPAD
-49 AEDKEMV
+49 DKEAV
-56 PLLRQTAD
+56 PLLRQAAD
-64 VPLKVGAGVVTGVRM
+64 VPLKVGSGVVTGVRM
-79 VADAFGADSGV
+79 IADAFGADSDV

-96 VEDYIASLYSAQS
+96 VEDYIAKLYSAQS
-109 KKDSKEISRIMK
+109 KKDSQEISRIMK

-132 VAGAKAFSVAPVD
+132 AAGVKAFSVAPVD

-160 GMIAT
+160 GLVAT
-165 MASVPS
+165 LASAP
-171 LAALGISGVVGSL
+171 ALVGLGVTALTGAV

-228 DQILT
+228 DQILM
-233 GAALGTIGASTGVE
+233 GSALGTIGASSGIE

-285 KQGAITGAKELATE
+285 KQGAITAGKEFATE

-328 GQGTLEGLAGLGMGA
+328 GQGTLEGIAGLGLGA

-352 ARRELAEDAT
+352 ARRELAEDST
-362 RGGNISGQFTTDKEE
+362 KGSNVSGDFTTAKEE
-377 VQRAGVGF
+377 QQRAGVGF

-395 ASDAAGAPLVG
+395 ASDAAGKPLVAD
-406 GVTPPEIT
+406 VAPPEIT
-414 ETTPVVTETK
+414 ETTPAPKKTRAPKISAEGVT
-424 TKKAK
+424 
-429 TEVIPFDQ
+429 
-437 AAPESIQAAN
+437 PESIQAAN
-447 DLIATADSGGKLKN
+447 DYVGKIDSG
-461 PEIRKIAKA
+461 EKIKQSEYRQIARS
-470 VGLKLPFTYSN
+470 VGLSIPVGKSN
-481 AQGVEL
+481 AQAVEL

-508 GASAGVAALTD
+508 GAGAGVAPLAAT
-519 TDQTAAGTA
+519 TQPTAGAA
-528 GPQSGGVVS
+528 GPQPGGMVS
-537 TGTNVGANLAG
+537 AGTTAQPNLGGAG
-548 AKQQPFTLNAGAQS
+548 AQPAALNAGTQR
-562 VIISNLDQ
+562 VIADELQ
-570 GATVEQVLSLFP
+570 GGATP
-582 ATGELANEVFTFAAT
+582 AELITKYGSTPELAASVDT
-597 YNLASEK
+597 Y
-604 LKAGS
+604 
-609 SPEEVLAV
+609 
-617 FGDEIATLAAI
+617 I
-628 KKFSPQGTTSGTT
+628 KSLSTQGTESGTA
-641 TPEAKQT
+641 TPQT
-648 KTQRQEAPTTGTT
+648 QQTETKKQEAPAAGPATITTPPA
-661 VKPAGSVSLGDLA
+661 KPAGSVSLGDLA
-674 PEIQDDIMARRE
+674 PELQDNIQSRRD
-686 AVYEMVNDGAAA
+686 AIYEMAADGAAPR
-698 NKIAKA
+698 KIAMA
-704 YKFLNALEQT
+704 YKALNALEEQ
-714 HGLDITKPSTLS
+714 HGLEITSPTTLS
-726 AKRNKQGLLKTQDI
+726 AKRDKQGRLRTQDI
-740 IDEGG
+740 IEEGG
-745 QATATEQDKTPAYQ
+745 QATATEQDKTPAYL
-759 GTDLEGALALADKY
+759 GGDLQTAMNLADKY
-773 EKQEEKEKQSA
+773 EKQEEQEKQQA

-790 GGAGRYDQKNL
+790 AGESRYDQKNL
-801 PPNTEDNYNAVA
+801 PPNTEENYDAVA
-813 EEVSAGTDAAN
+813 EELNAKAETAN
-824 ATRKGL
+824 ATRKSL
-830 ATKVADLTKQ
+830 VKQADDLSKQ
-840 HKEAVAEAERIE
+840 HREAVAEIERLE
-852 DAIEQAE
+852 DAIEAAE

-872 QENEANRL
+872 QENEAIRR
-880 ESDLLGDL
+880 ESDLLSSL
-888 IDAQTALQDHGPEQN
+888 IDAQTALQDHGGVQN
-903 KLLTWDKLNSADK
+903 QLKPWYKLDSADK
-916 DIYFSYIRNN
+916 DIYFSFIRNN
-926 TPAEHREA
+926 TPAEHRQA
-934 AAALLATKNR
+934 AAALLDAKNK
-944 AGVKSREGEGKLD
+944 AGIKSREGEGKMD

-976 IFGLQFPTW
+976 IFGVQFPAW

-992 KGVYLRKIVNNAG
+992 KAVYLREIVNNAG
-1005 QQQDVAFAE
+1005 QQQDVAFAK

-1022 NKSLSAKEKQ
+1022 NKSLSEKEKQ
-1032 KDIQALQQHQRRVQV
+1032 KDIEALEQHQRRVQV
-1047 LGKRRQRLDQR
+1047 TSKRRQRLDQR
-1058 LRRDYDRRA
+1058 LRRDYNRRA

-1084 KLIKENNLQGVL
+1084 KLIKDNNLQGVL
-1096 NYLRNMPEAAG
+1096 NYLRNMPDIG
-1107 GATSQGRQ
+1107 GGGTGSQGRQ

-1123 IWNMGLTTKIRI
+1123 IWNMGLKTKIRI
-1135 VPSLPN
+1135 VDSLPD
-1141 EDLAIYDPVAD
+1141 EDLAIYDPVKD

-1162 GSTILHEAVHAAT
+1162 GATILHEAVHAAT
-1175 VKILSHFVAGRFK
+1175 VKILSHFVAGRFN
-1188 MLTASQLAGARQ
+1188 MLTASQLAGAKQ
-1200 LQAIMDMTKSSL
+1200 LQSIMELTKNDL
-1212 GPTFPSH
+1212 GARFPTH

-1233 SSFQQALNDFS
+1233 TDFQQALNDIS
-1244 STLLTGKEKA
+1244 INLLSGKEQA
-1254 AYDKLSSVF
+1254 AYEKLA
-1263 KGSLFLKGKV
+1263 SLFKKSLFTEGK
-1273 QQEQEFKS
+1273 QKQEEFKS
-1281 TLPTVRKAWTD
+1281 ALPTVRKAWTD
-1292 FKLAMAKIFVV
+1292 FKLAIAKIFVV

-1313 VKNISLKDVL
+1313 VKNISLRNVM
-1323 FKKDGELNEAAPKN
+1323 FKKDGTLNEAAPKN
-1337 LIMEISAAFDDILEV
+1337 LLMEISAAFEDILEV
-1352 PTEPIYMAKLPS
+1352 PTEPIYMAKLPAKKS
-1364 SAQGAATPATPAA
+1364 ATPATPAA
-1377 PAKKEPE
+1377 PLKAEE

-1390 YEEDKSYNLSERENP
+1390 YDKDDSYKLSERENP
-1405 TTKRNAF
+1405 TTKRSAF
-1412 YKMFTTREGWR
+1412 RKMFFTREGWR

-1438 LFNKLDRAKKINR
+1438 LFTKLDRAGKINR
-1451 DMSGVF
+1451 DMSGTF
-1457 NNFEEQGDLST
+1457 NNFDEQGDLST

-1481 PLDNVRQSFQ
+1481 PLDNIRQSFQ
-1491 EWIKLTDKKTDQAL
+1491 EWIKLTDKKTDEAL
-1505 NEFHRI
+1505 SEFHRI
-1511 VEMFHEPERRLAK
+1511 VEMFHEPERRMAK

-1535 NLTHNGK
+1535 NLTQNGK

-1550 IAILGDQRTGTAG
+1550 IAILGDQRNGTAG
-1563 LIHKVDLTQQQKQA
+1563 LIHKVELTQQQRQA
-1577 LWQELTSLAENHAD
+1577 LWQELTSLATNHAD

-1596 PRISERMRK
+1596 PRITEDMRK
-1605 RFADPKSTHKG
+1605 RFAKPGSKHKG
-1616 INTNIDAPIYN
+1616 IDTNMDAPIYN
-1627 VLGIEKA
+1627 VLGIEQA
-1634 TVDKRMAEYM
+1634 TVDKRMAEYNA
-1644 QKSPEE
+1644 KSPEE
-1650 RAAIEKILAESKVLS
+1650 RAAIEKILADAKVLS
-1665 DATAKLNQIGN
+1665 DATAKLNQVGN

-1685 VGMYNYQYYMPFK
+1685 VGMYDYKYYMPFK

-1706 DELIDPESHGKEMQE
+1706 DELIDPEFHGKEYQE
-1721 QEHAADGR
+1721 QEHSADGR
-1729 FKTSDNPILQLI
+1729 FKTSDNPVLQLI

-1754 NYTQSIKNSVEPNK
+1754 NYTQSIKNAVKANK
-1768 YNPTGT
+1768 YNPNGT
-1774 GVIPGKVVDTIKFEE
+1774 GVIPGEVVNTIKFEE
-1789 RNTTDMS
+1789 RNTVDMS

-1808 ADGSIDI
+1808 PDGSIDI
-1815 IRISDPKILNALR
+1815 IRINDPKILNALR
-1828 YTFRDASPLLD
+1828 YTFRDASSLLD
-1839 FSNAVTGFFGAMH
+1839 LANSITGFFGAMH

-1882 PIAAAQYLGSVS
+1882 PVAAAQYLGSVS

-1922 LLDAAQDPFV
+1922 LLDAARDPFV

-1973 LEDAGR
+1973 MEAAGR

-2066 GAVRAIEAVMP
+2066 GAVRAVEALMP
-2077 AFTREKWEES
+2077 AFTPEKYEEA
-2087 DIPPQIANDPVAKAE
+2087 DLPPQIANDKAAKDKYME
-2102 YIKNFKIDRMYAQIM
+2102 NFKKERMYAQIM
-2117 VGALTAGGMGLYFLS
+2117 VGALTGAGMALYFLS

-2152 QWTRFARFHIPNN
+2152 QWTRFARFHIPDE
-2165 VSQQLGLGKDLV
+2165 VSQQLGLGKNLV

-2186 GAFAATGAQI
+2186 GAFAATGAQF
-2196 AGMISGNASIK
+2196 AGMGTGNVSIK
-2207 EGLGNIAGTILL
+2207 EGLGNIFGTILL

-2230 PVTESSLNWFIDSIA
+2230 PITESARNWFVDSIT
-2245 PSVFRPMIEFATN
+2245 PSVFRPLVEFSMN

-2266 NSASQRRLGDAFTGS
+2266 NSASQRRMGEAFTGS

-2293 WWFRTTEG
+2293 WWFRTTDG
-2301 EGLLGIPGDISP
+2301 EGFAGVPGNLSP
-2313 NTIYFLA
+2313 NSIYFLA
-2320 NSYLDGIS
+2320 NSYLDGLS
-2328 KIGEITYNWANLD
+2328 KIAEITYNWANLD
-2341 KGEREFTP
+2341 KGEKEFNP
-2349 KNDIPLFGS
+2349 KSDIPLFGS
-2358 FFGAKTNVDSRLYGK
+2358 FFGAKTNVDSRQYGK
-2373 VEKKIKEIDKRLY
+2373 VEKKILEIDKRLV
-2386 SMKKDDPGQY
+2386 SMKQDDPVQHM
-2396 ALYVAKNPLY
+2396 LYTTKNPLY
-2406 PSVVDAYQAKQGEL
+2406 ESIVDVYRSKQGEL

-2425 KATEIRTMRYIS
+2425 RATEIRTEKYIS
-2437 PKDRDQIIKTI
+2437 PKDRDQILRTI

-2455 KHQMVEQF
+2455 KYQMVEEF
-2463 KVLGVEP
+2463 KALGLEP

>member
-1 MANFFDQFVT
+1 MANFFDQFDTVS
-11 EKEKEKEAPPKNFF
+11 EKEKEPSGNFF
-25 DQFVKQAEEPKKEAP
+25 DQFDVKPKETP

-64 VPLKVGAGVVTGVRM
+64 IPLKVGSGVVTGVRM
-79 VADAFGADSGV
+79 VADAFGADNDV
-90 GQNLRG
+90 GKNLRG
-96 VEDYIASLYSAQS
+96 VEDYIAGLYSAQS

-160 GMIAT
+160 GLMAT
-165 MASVPS
+165 LASAP
-171 LAALGISGVVGSL
+171 ALVGLGVSALTGAV

-228 DQILT
+228 DQILM
-233 GAALGTIGASTGVE
+233 GSALGTVGASTGVE

-285 KQGAITGAKELATE
+285 KQGAITAGKELATE

-314 QREGLDVPTMRGVV
+314 QREGIDVPTMRGVV

-343 VTGGREAAK
+343 ATGGREAAK

-395 ASDAAGAPLVG
+395 ASDAAGKPLVSD
-406 GVTPPEIT
+406 VTAPEIT
-414 ETTPVVTETK
+414 ETTPPVVAKK
-424 TKKAK
+424 TKAEPIKPEDVTPETVQAASDYITK
-429 TEVIPFDQ
+429 IDSGEAIKQSDYRKVAASLGVKIPFGTK
-437 AAPESIQAAN
+437 N
-447 DLIATADSGGKLKN
+447 AD
-461 PEIRKIAKA
+461 
-470 VGLKLPFTYSN
+470 
-481 AQGVEL
+481 GVEL

-495 GAPDATGIDTQAG
+495 GAPDATGIDTSTG
-508 GASAGVAALTD
+508 GGSPEVAALAPAN
-519 TDQTAAGTA
+519 QTAAGAA
-528 GPQSGGVVS
+528 GPQPGGVVS
-537 TGTNVGANLAG
+537 TGANAGTNLAG
-548 AKQQPFTLNAGAQS
+548 AVQQSSALSPVAQK
-562 VIISNLDQ
+562 VITQEFND
-570 GATVEQVLSLFP
+570 GATAAELVTKYGTTPELVASIDTLVKSL
-582 ATGELANEVFTFAAT
+582 
-597 YNLASEK
+597 
-604 LKAGS
+604 
-609 SPEEVLAV
+609 
-617 FGDEIATLAAI
+617 
-628 KKFSPQGTTSGTT
+628 SPQGTTSGTT
-641 TPEAKQT
+641 TPETKQT
-648 KTQRQEAPTTGTT
+648 APQGQATTT
-661 VKPAGSVSLGDLA
+661 PAGPVNLGDLA
-674 PEIQDDIMARRE
+674 PEIQEDIMSRRD
-686 AVYEMVNDGAAA
+686 AVYEMLTDGSSEK
-698 NKIAKA
+698 KIANA
-704 YKFLNALEQT
+704 YKALNKLEESL
-714 HGLDITKPSTLS
+714 GLDLSKPSTLS
-726 AKRNKQGLLKTQDI
+726 ARSN
-740 IDEGG
+740 
-745 QATATEQDKTPAYQ
+745 EQPAYQ
-759 GTDLEGALALADKY
+759 GTDLQEALNLADQY
-773 EKQEEKEKQSA
+773 EKQDEQERETA
-784 YQESLA
+784 YQESL
-790 GGAGRYDQKNL
+790 GKGTGRYEQKNL

-813 EEVSAGTDAAN
+813 EELSAKAEAAN
-824 ATRKGL
+824 ATRSELSKR
-830 ATKVADLTKQ
+830 AEDLNKQ
-840 HKEAVAEAERIE
+840 HREAAAEAQRIE
-852 DAIEQAE
+852 DAIDEAE
-859 RNNDQKKLASLRE
+859 RKGDQKKLDALRE
-872 QENEANRL
+872 QENENNRL
-880 ESDLLGDL
+880 ESDLLGEL
-888 IDAQTALQDHGPEQN
+888 VDAQAALQAHGPVQF
-903 KLLTWDKLNSADK
+903 KPFTWDKLNSADK

-934 AAALLATKNR
+934 AAALLAAKNR
-944 AGVKSREGEGKLD
+944 AGVKSREGEGKLE

-976 IFGLQFPTW
+976 IFGVQFPAW
-985 DKLSPAA
+985 ERLSNAA
-992 KGVYLRKIVNNAG
+992 KAVYLRQIVNNAG
-1005 QQQDVAFAE
+1005 LQQDVAFAK
-1014 LGVKLTQD
+1014 LGVQLIKE
-1022 NKSLSAKEKQ
+1022 NKNLDVNGKAKE
-1032 KDIQALQQHQRRVQV
+1032 QANIE
-1047 LGKRRQRLDQR
+1047 KRQREVRVMSERRRRLDER
-1058 LRRDYDRRA
+1058 LRRNFNRTN
-1067 ALGIGQT
+1067 IGGVPST
-1074 FYGML
+1074 YL
-1079 PDNIV
+1079 PNRIV
-1084 KLIKENNLQGVL
+1084 QMVQNNNLQGVL
-1096 NYLRNMPEAAG
+1096 QYLRSEFAAP
-1107 GATSQGRQ
+1107 TKREKMF
-1115 IAKTVANV
+1115 KTVAQA
-1123 IWNMGLTTKIRI
+1123 LFSLKLDTKIKY
-1135 VPSLPN
+1135 VESLPN
-1141 EDLAIYDPVAD
+1141 GDLAQYDPSID
-1152 EILVTVEGLN
+1152 TIFVTAEGM
-1162 GSTILHEAVHAAT
+1162 TAAT
-1175 VKILSHFVAGRFK
+1175 VLHEIVHAGTAKIINLYTTNK
-1188 MLTASQLAGARQ
+1188 LSQLTEEQIRAVEQ
-1200 LQAIMDMTKSSL
+1200 LEDLMNEAAETLALLHPNAFEVVGKNADGSPRYSIM
-1212 GPTFPSH
+1212 
-1219 YKNVLEFVAYALTD
+1219 EFLAYALTD
-1233 SSFQQALNDFS
+1233 ESFQDDLNQLES
-1244 STLLTGKEKA
+1244 QRAVLTTNLPEA
-1254 AYDKLSSVF
+1254 
-1263 KGSLFLKGKV
+1263 
-1273 QQEQEFKS
+1273 KS
-1281 TLPTVRKAWTD
+1281 GWSK
-1292 FKLAMAKIFVV
+1292 FKLTIAKLLGVDKVYFRQ
-1303 GSTVNQKTGV
+1303 NKTRQ
-1313 VKNISLKDVL
+1313 D
-1323 FKKDGELNEAAPKN
+1323 APFN
-1337 LIMEISAAFDDILEV
+1337 FLLEISAAFDDILAK
-1352 PTEPIYMAKLPS
+1352 PTEPIYLSPLSAKK
-1364 SAQGAATPATPAA
+1364 AA
-1377 PAKKEPE
+1377 PTPTVTPKTTDE

-1390 YEEDKSYNLSERENP
+1390 YDKDDSYNLSKREDP
-1405 TTKRNAF
+1405 TANRNAF

-1423 NITRVVQ
+1423 NITRLVQ

-1438 LFNKLDRAKKINR
+1438 LFTKQDRAGNINR
-1451 DMSGVF
+1451 DMSSAF
-1457 NNFEEQGDLST
+1457 NNWEEQGDLAP
-1468 GEARQFLT
+1468 GEANQFLT
-1476 DYLQE
+1476 DYIQE
-1481 PLDNVRQSFQ
+1481 PLNNVRSAFQ

-1524 WITSVPLSKTQ
+1524 WVTSVPLSTAK

-1550 IAILGDQRTGTAG
+1550 IAILGDQRTGAAG
-1563 LIHKVDLTQQQKQA
+1563 LIHKVDLTQQQKQT

-1596 PRISERMRK
+1596 PRISEKMRK

-1616 INTNIDAPIYN
+1616 IDIKMEAPIYN

-1644 QKSPEE
+1644 SKSPEE

-1721 QEHAADGR
+1721 QEHSADGR

-1754 NYTQSIKNSVEPNK
+1754 NYTQAIKNSLEKSALNPN
-1768 YNPTGT
+1768 GT
-1774 GVIPGKVVDTIKFEE
+1774 GVIPGKVVKTIKFEE
-1789 RNTTDMS
+1789 RNTVDMNQF
-1796 KYKGG
+1796 KGG

-1808 ADGSIDI
+1808 SDGSIDI
-1815 IRISDPKILNALR
+1815 IRISEPKILNALR
-1828 YTFRDASPLLD
+1828 YTFRDVNPMLD
-1839 FSNAVTGFFGAMH
+1839 YANAITGFFGAMH

-1882 PIAAAQYLGSVS
+1882 PVAAAQYLGSVS

-1900 GLGKAMHVALLEEKG
+1900 GLGKAMQVALLEEKG

-1973 LEDAGR
+1973 LEDAGK

-1990 TGRTAAYTIYKDRAL
+1990 TGRTAAYTIYKDKAL
-2005 AKNIKEGM
+2005 AKNIKAGM
-2013 SNAKGPQGQ
+2013 SDTKGPQGQ

-2042 NFEKVGERGRELG
+2042 NFEKVGEIGRELG
-2055 AAYMFIRPAAT
+2055 ALYMFIRPAAT
-2066 GAVRAIEAVMP
+2066 GAVRAVEAVMP
-2077 AFTREKWEES
+2077 AFTREKYEEA
-2087 DIPPQIANDPVAKAE
+2087 DLPPQIANDPVAKAE
-2102 YIKNFKIDRMYAQIM
+2102 YIKNFKTDRMYAQIM
-2117 VGALTAGGMGLYFLS
+2117 VGALMGAGYSLYLLS

-2138 DEWGRNNTKTDNME
+2138 DEWKRNNTKTDNME
-2152 QWTRFARFHIPNN
+2152 QWTRFARFHIPNE
-2165 VSQQLGLGKDLV
+2165 VSQRIGLGKDVV

-2186 GAFAATGAQI
+2186 GAFAAMGAQI
-2196 AGMISGNASIK
+2196 AGMTIGNASIK

-2230 PVTESSLNWFIDSIA
+2230 PITESPRNWLIDSIT
-2245 PSVFRPMIEFATN
+2245 PSVLRPLVEFSMN

-2266 NSASQRRLGDAFTGS
+2266 NSASQRRMGDAFTGS

-2293 WWFRTTEG
+2293 WWFRTTDG
-2301 EGLLGIPGDISP
+2301 EGLLGVPGDLSP
-2313 NTIYFLA
+2313 NSIYFLA
-2320 NSYLDGIS
+2320 NSYLDGLS
-2328 KIGEITYNWANLD
+2328 KIAEITYNWANLD
-2341 KGEREFTP
+2341 KGEKEFSP

-2358 FFGAKTNVDSRLYGK
+2358 FFGAKTNVDSRRYGK
-2373 VEKKIKEIDKRLY
+2373 VEEKIKEIDKRLV
-2386 SMKKDDPGQY
+2386 SMEKDDPVQH

-2406 PSVVDAYQAKQGEL
+2406 PSVVEAYQSKQGEL
-2420 NKLRQ
+2420 NALRQ
-2425 KATEIRTMRYIS
+2425 KATEIRTMKYLS
-2437 PKDRDQIIKTI
+2437 PKDRDQILKTI

-2455 KHQMVEQF
+2455 KYQMVEEF
-2463 KVLGVEP
+2463 KVLGIEP